1 MSAEYSVKDQSWFQS
16 KRFQEVFA
24 LLNAD
29 GGEARVAGGAVRN
42 SLMGRDVADVDIA
55 TTLLPADVVE
65 RAANVGMKPVPTGID
80 HGTVTIVNKGATFE
94 VTTLRED
101 IDTDGRHA
109 EVRFGKDWQKDA
121 DRRDLT
127 INGLYA
133 DIDGNVIDL
142 VGGLDDI
149 KTANVR
155 FIGNAEQRIEED
167 HLRVL
172 RFFRFFAQYG
182 KGRPDAEGL
191 KASARAVSKL
201 SQLSA
206 ERIWKEMRLLF
217 SADDPSRALLWM
229 RTTGVLTAIFP
240 ETEKWGIDSIGP
252 LMETREAMGW
262 ENDPMLL
269 LQSIIPP
276 DVDRVV
282 EMAGR
287 LRMSGA
293 ERDRLKDWART
304 PKFAHDMAETA
315 LDRQIYRGSPTGVKD
330 VLSLSLVSARSR
342 AEADDAAMIESAGF
356 TKLLARA
363 EKWGEPKFP
372 VSGKD
377 LLALGVSAGK
387 EMGGKLKELEELWI
401 ESNFNLSKSD
411 LLAKL

>member
-1 MSAEYSVKDQSWFQS
+1 MSAEYSVKDQSWFQN

-29 GGEARVAGGAVRN
+29 DGEARVAGGAVRN

-55 TTLLPADVVE
+55 TTLLPIDVVE
-65 RAANVGMKPVPTGID
+65 RAKTAGMKPVPTGIE

-133 DIDGNVIDL
+133 DVDGNVIDL
-142 VGGLDDI
+142 VGGLADI
-149 KTANVR
+149 ETANVR

-167 HLRVL
+167 YLRVL

-252 LMETREAMGW
+252 LMETREAMNW

-269 LQSIIPP
+269 LEAIIPP
-276 DVDRVV
+276 DVDRVG
-282 EMAGR
+282 ELASR
-287 LRMSGA
+287 LKMSGA
-293 ERDRLKDWART
+293 DRDRLKHWAKT

-315 LDRQIYRGSPTGVKD
+315 LDRQIYRGSWSGVKD

-363 EKWGEPKFP
+363 EKWVEPKFP
-372 VSGKD
+372 LSGKD
-377 LLALGVSAGK
+377 LMALGVSAGK
-387 EMGGKLKELEELWI
+387 EMGDQLKKLEELWI

>member
-1 MSAEYSVKDQSWFQS
+1 MSAEYSVKDQSWFQN
-16 KRFQEVFA
+16 KCFQEVFA

-29 GGEARVAGGAVRN
+29 DGEARVAGGAVRN

-55 TTLLPADVVE
+55 TTLLPIDVVE
-65 RAANVGMKPVPTGID
+65 RAKAAGMKPVPTGIE

-133 DIDGNVIDL
+133 DVDGLVIDL
-142 VGGLDDI
+142 VGGLADI
-149 KTANVR
+149 ETANVR

-167 HLRVL
+167 YLRVL

-191 KASARAVSKL
+191 RASARAVSKL

-217 SADDPSRALLWM
+217 SADDPSRSLLWM

-252 LMETREAMGW
+252 LMETRAAMHW

-269 LQSIIPP
+269 LEAIIPP
-276 DVDRVV
+276 DVDRVG
-282 EMAGR
+282 ELASR
-287 LRMSGA
+287 LKMSGA
-293 ERDRLKDWART
+293 DRDRLKHWAKT
-304 PKFAHDMAETA
+304 PKFAFDMAETA
-315 LDRQIYRGSPTGVKD
+315 LDRQIYRGSWSGVKD

-363 EKWGEPKFP
+363 EKWVEPKFP
-372 VSGKD
+372 LSGKD
-377 LLALGVSAGK
+377 LMALGVSAGK
-387 EMGGKLKELEELWI
+387 EMGDQLTKLEELWI

>member
-1 MSAEYSVKDQSWFQS
+1 MSAEYSVKDQSWFQN

-29 GGEARVAGGAVRN
+29 DGEARVAGGAVRN
-42 SLMGRDVADVDIA
+42 SLMGGDVADIDIA
-55 TTLLPADVVE
+55 TTLLPIDVVD
-65 RAANVGMKPVPTGID
+65 RAKTAGMKPVPTGIE
-80 HGTVTIVNKGATFE
+80 HGTVTILNKGETFE

-133 DIDGNVIDL
+133 DVDGNVIDL
-142 VGGLDDI
+142 VGGLADI
-149 KTANVR
+149 ETANVR

-167 HLRVL
+167 YLRVL

-252 LMETREAMGW
+252 LMETRDAMNW

-269 LQSIIPP
+269 LEAIIPP
-276 DVDRVV
+276 DVDRVG
-282 EMAGR
+282 ELASR
-287 LRMSGA
+287 LKMSGA
-293 ERDRLKDWART
+293 DRDRLKHWAKT

-315 LDRQIYRGSPTGVKD
+315 LDRQIYRGSWSGVKD

-342 AEADDAAMIESAGF
+342 AEADDAAMIESVGF

-363 EKWGEPKFP
+363 EKWVEPKFP
-372 VSGKD
+372 LSGKD
-377 LLALGVSAGK
+377 LMALGVSAGK
-387 EMGGKLKELEELWI
+387 EMGDQLKKLEELWI

-411 LLAKL
+411 LLSKL

>member
-1 MSAEYSVKDQSWFQS
+1 MSAEYSVKDQSWFQN

-29 GGEARVAGGAVRN
+29 DGEARVAGGAVRN
-42 SLMGRDVADVDIA
+42 SLMGRDVADIDIA
-55 TTLLPADVVE
+55 TTLLPIDVVE
-65 RAANVGMKPVPTGID
+65 RAKTAGMKPVPTGIE

-133 DIDGNVIDL
+133 DVDGNVIDL
-142 VGGLDDI
+142 VGGLVDI
-149 KTANVR
+149 ETANVR

-167 HLRVL
+167 YLRVL

-252 LMETREAMGW
+252 LMETREAMNW

-269 LQSIIPP
+269 LEAIIPP
-276 DVDRVV
+276 DVDRVG
-282 EMAGR
+282 ELAGR
-287 LRMSGA
+287 LKMSGA
-293 ERDRLKDWART
+293 DRDRLKHWAQT

-315 LDRQIYRGSPTGVKD
+315 LDRKIYRGSWSGVKD

-356 TKLLARA
+356 TKLLART
-363 EKWGEPKFP
+363 EKWVEPKFP
-372 VSGKD
+372 LSGKD
-377 LLALGVSAGK
+377 LMALGVSAGK
-387 EMGGKLKELEELWI
+387 EMGDQLKKLEELWI

>member
-1 MSAEYSVKDQSWFQS
+1 MSETHSVKDQNWFQD
-16 KRFQEVFA
+16 KRFQNVFA

-42 SLMGRDVADVDIA
+42 SLMGHDVADIDIA
-55 TTLLPADVVE
+55 TTLLPSDVIE
-65 RAANVGMKPVPTGID
+65 RAEAEGMKAIPTGID
-80 HGTVTIVNKGATFE
+80 HGTVTLVNKGATFE

-101 IDTDGRHA
+101 IETNGRHA
-109 EVRFGKDWQKDA
+109 DVRFGTDWQKDA

-133 DIDGNVIDL
+133 DFDGNVIDL

-149 KTANVR
+149 KSANVR
-155 FIGNAEQRIEED
+155 FIGDAEQRIKED
-167 HLRVL
+167 YLRVL

-191 KASARAVSKL
+191 KASARAVSSL

-217 SADDPSRALLWM
+217 GASDPSRALLWM

-252 LMETREAMGW
+252 LVETRSVLDWDPDPLLVLEA
-262 ENDPMLL
+262 
-269 LQSIIPP
+269 IIPP
-276 DVDRVV
+276 DGDRIS
-282 EMAGR
+282 EMANR
-287 LRMSGA
+287 LKMSGK
-293 ERDRLKDWART
+293 ERDRLKNWAKT
-304 PKFAHDMAETA
+304 PKIAHDLAETA
-315 LDRQIYRGSPTGVKD
+315 LDRQIYRGSHSGIKD
-330 VLSLSLVSARSR
+330 VLKLSLISARSR

-356 TKLLARA
+356 SKLLKRA
-363 EKWGEPKFP
+363 DNWSAPEFP

-377 LLALGVSAGK
+377 LIARGIDVGK
-387 EMGGKLKELEELWI
+387 EMGAKLKELEELWI
-401 ESNFNLSKSD
+401 ESNFNLSQSD
-411 LLAKL
+411 LLERL

>member
-1 MSAEYSVKDQSWFQS
+1 MSAEYSVKDQSWFQN

-29 GGEARVAGGAVRN
+29 DGEARVAGGAVRN

-55 TTLLPADVVE
+55 TTLLPIDVVE
-65 RAANVGMKPVPTGID
+65 RAKAAGMKPVPTGIE

-133 DIDGNVIDL
+133 DVDGNVIDL
-142 VGGLDDI
+142 VGGLADI
-149 KTANVR
+149 ETANVR

-167 HLRVL
+167 YLRVL

-252 LMETREAMGW
+252 LMETREAMKW

-269 LQSIIPP
+269 LEAIIPP
-276 DVDRVV
+276 DVDRIG
-282 EMAGR
+282 ELASR
-287 LRMSGA
+287 LKMSGA
-293 ERDRLKDWART
+293 DRDRLKHWAKT

-315 LDRQIYRGSPTGVKD
+315 LDRQIYRGSWSGVKD

-363 EKWGEPKFP
+363 EKWVEPKFP
-372 VSGKD
+372 LSGKD
-377 LLALGVSAGK
+377 LMALGVNAGK
-387 EMGGKLKELEELWI
+387 EMGDQLKKLEELWI

>member
-1 MSAEYSVKDQSWFQS
+1 MSVPHSVKDHAWFQNEH
-16 KRFQEVFA
+16 FQNVFS

-42 SLMGRDVADVDIA
+42 SLMGHDVADVDIA
-55 TTLLPADVVE
+55 TTLLPQDVIE
-65 RAANVGMKPVPTGID
+65 RAETAGMKAIPTGIE
-80 HGTVTIVNKGATFE
+80 HGTITIVHKGATFE

-101 IDTDGRHA
+101 IETDGRHA
-109 EVRFGKDWQKDA
+109 DVRFGTDWQKDA

-133 DIDGNVIDL
+133 DINGDVIDL

-149 KTANVR
+149 ESANVR
-155 FIGNAEQRIEED
+155 FIGNAEQRIKED
-167 HLRVL
+167 YLRVL

-191 KASARAVSKL
+191 KASARAVSNL

-217 SADDPSRALLWM
+217 GANDPSRALLWM

-252 LMETREAMGW
+252 LVETQSAMEW
-262 ENDPMLL
+262 DNDPLL
-269 LQSIIPP
+269 VLESIIPP
-276 DVDRVV
+276 DPDRIV

-287 LRMSGA
+287 LKMSGA
-293 ERDRLKDWART
+293 ERSRLKHWAET
-304 PKFAHDMAETA
+304 PKIAPDMAETA
-315 LDRQIYRGSPTGVKD
+315 LDRQIYRGSHSGIKD
-330 VLSLSLVSARSR
+330 VLKLSLVSARSR

-356 TKLLARA
+356 SKLLKRA
-363 EKWGEPKFP
+363 DNWSEPAFP

-377 LLALGVSAGK
+377 LIARGVDVGK
-387 EMGGKLKELEELWI
+387 EMGAKLKELEEHWI
-401 ESNFNLSKSD
+401 DSNFNLTKSD
-411 LLAKL
+411 LLEKL

>member
-1 MSAEYSVKDQSWFQS
+1 MSAEYSVKDQSWFQN

-42 SLMGRDVADVDIA
+42 SLMGHAVADVDIA

-65 RAANVGMKPVPTGID
+65 RTANVGMKPVPTGID

-167 HLRVL
+167 YLRVL

-191 KASARAVSKL
+191 KASARAVSNL

-282 EMAGR
+282 EMASR

-315 LDRQIYRGSPTGVKD
+315 LDRQIYRGSLTGVKD

-363 EKWGEPKFP
+363 EKWDEPKFP

-377 LLALGVSAGK
+377 LMALGISAGK
-387 EMGGKLKELEELWI
+387 EMGEKLKELEELWI

>member
-1 MSAEYSVKDQSWFQS
+1 MSAEYSVKDQSWFQN

-29 GGEARVAGGAVRN
+29 DGEARVAGGAVRN

-55 TTLLPADVVE
+55 TTLLPIDVVE
-65 RAANVGMKPVPTGID
+65 RAKTAGMKPVPTGID
-80 HGTVTIVNKGATFE
+80 HGTVTVVNKGATFE

-133 DIDGNVIDL
+133 DVDGNVIDL
-142 VGGLDDI
+142 VGGLADI
-149 KTANVR
+149 ETANVR

-167 HLRVL
+167 YLRVL

-252 LMETREAMGW
+252 LMETRAAMNW

-269 LQSIIPP
+269 LEAIIPP
-276 DVDRVV
+276 DVDRVC
-282 EMAGR
+282 ELASR
-287 LRMSGA
+287 LKMSGA
-293 ERDRLKDWART
+293 DRDRLKHWAKT

-315 LDRQIYRGSPTGVKD
+315 LDRQIYRGSWSGAKD

-363 EKWGEPKFP
+363 EKWVEPKFP
-372 VSGKD
+372 LSGKD
-377 LLALGVSAGK
+377 LMALGVSAGK
-387 EMGGKLKELEELWI
+387 EMGDQLKKLEELWI

>member
-1 MSAEYSVKDQSWFQS
+1 MSAEYSVKDQSWFQN

-29 GGEARVAGGAVRN
+29 DGEARVAGGAVRN

-55 TTLLPADVVE
+55 TTLLPIDVVE
-65 RAANVGMKPVPTGID
+65 RAKTAGMKPVPTGIE
-80 HGTVTIVNKGATFE
+80 HGTVTVVNKGATFE

-121 DRRDLT
+121 NRRDLT

-133 DIDGNVIDL
+133 DVDGNVIDL
-142 VGGLDDI
+142 VGGLSDI
-149 KTANVR
+149 ETANVR

-167 HLRVL
+167 YLRVL

-252 LMETREAMGW
+252 LMETRAAMNW

-269 LQSIIPP
+269 LEAIIPP
-276 DVDRVV
+276 DVDRVG
-282 EMAGR
+282 ELASR
-287 LRMSGA
+287 LKMSGA
-293 ERDRLKDWART
+293 DRDRLKHWAKT

-315 LDRQIYRGSPTGVKD
+315 LDRQIYRGSWSGVKD

-363 EKWGEPKFP
+363 EKWVKPKFP
-372 VSGKD
+372 LSGKD
-377 LLALGVSAGK
+377 LMVLGVSAGK
-387 EMGGKLKELEELWI
+387 DMGDQLKKLEELWI

>member
-1 MSAEYSVKDQSWFQS
+1 MSAEYSVKDQSWFQN

-29 GGEARVAGGAVRN
+29 DGEARVAGGAVRN

-55 TTLLPADVVE
+55 TTLLPIDVVE
-65 RAANVGMKPVPTGID
+65 RAKTAGMKPVPTGID
-80 HGTVTIVNKGATFE
+80 HGTVTVVNKGATFE

-133 DIDGNVIDL
+133 DVDGNVIDL
-142 VGGLDDI
+142 VGGLADI
-149 KTANVR
+149 ETANVR

-167 HLRVL
+167 YLRVL

-252 LMETREAMGW
+252 LMETRAAMNW

-269 LQSIIPP
+269 LEAIIPP
-276 DVDRVV
+276 DVDRVG
-282 EMAGR
+282 ELASR
-287 LRMSGA
+287 LKMSGA
-293 ERDRLKDWART
+293 DRDRLKHWAKT

-315 LDRQIYRGSPTGVKD
+315 LDRQIYRGSWSGVKD

-363 EKWGEPKFP
+363 EKWVKPKFP
-372 VSGKD
+372 LSGKD
-377 LLALGVSAGK
+377 LMALGVSAGK
-387 EMGGKLKELEELWI
+387 DMGDQLKKLEELWI